1 MDNIKSWIVVILTA
15 IFVACYVAAL
25 FGWQATPNDK
35 IVTTLAPIVA
45 VIIGYFFGRMPS
57 EKIENSLTQQ
67 ANQRGVEAQ
76 HAREAQSAAELRGT
90 ALQQKVNDAVHA
102 LSGSAPHAPVG
113 DLAITLSGAG
123 PGAPDAADV
132 RRATVSALK
141 ILQS

>member
-35 IVTTLAPIVA
+35 IITALAPIVA

-67 ANQRGVEAQ
+67 VNQKNQEAQ
-76 HAREAQSAAELRGT
+76 QAQQARNAAEVQRT
-90 ALQQKVNDAVHA
+90 ALDQKVHDAVAA
-102 LSGSAPHAPVG
+102 LSAGAPQAPVG
-113 DLAITLSGAG
+113 DLVLTLSGGGAG
-123 PGAPDAADV
+123 VDPAAV
-132 RRATVSALK
+132 RSATVSALR